1 VGRGRAFLNVGTAH
15 ADKGMLDQALQ
26 DFATANALGDL
37 GGNALFNMGAVLSQQ
52 KKFSEA
58 LNAFW
63 AAQSKGFNGQAL
75 HYQKAEALLA
85 LGQPRE
91 ALQEYTKA
99 LSAPA
104 EDTAS
109 AKQMEQTLRL
119 KRAETAI
126 GAQQYQVALDD
137 FQILLK
143 TSPSAPRLIVGMG
156 LALIGKGESAQ
167 AKELLTPLV
176 ARDPSAPA
184 LYGLAMAYHG
194 QGNLTEALKYL
205 DQAIR
210 REPQNPQYR
219 QIRNQLS
226 QQSAAKPQP
235 AK

>member
-1 VGRGRAFLNVGTAH
+1 
-15 ADKGMLDQALQ
+15 MLDQALQ

-37 GGNALFNMGAVLSQQ
+37 GGNALFNMGAVLSAEEILRSPECLLGSTIKGLQRP
-52 KKFSEA
+52 SSA
-58 LNAFW
+58 LP
-63 AAQSKGFNGQAL
+63 
-75 HYQKAEALLA
+75 KAEALLA